1 MTRTERRPSE
11 AEAHLK
17 AVVNST
23 IEAIVTVTF
32 DGTIVLFNRGAEEML
47 RVSAEDAI
55 GSSIFRFVPEGS
67 QESLTQ
73 GIAELLRAGLV
84 DRQPIAEEVRTL
96 RGDGTE
102 FPAEVMISSF
112 SVDGVPYVTFVSR
125 DITRRKTTIAR
136 LDQANEQLARRASEL
151 QALFDVLPVGVGIA
165 RDPRALEITINPEFA
180 RQLGIAVDANA
191 SKSGPEGD
199 RLPFR
204 LVEDGRELAPE
215 QLSLQRAALL
225 GERVEG
231 VEVEVHREDGTVV
244 ELLEYAA
251 PVRDAAGAL
260 QGAVGAFIDI
270 TERKRAERVLSSAR
284 ELIARTMESATNG
297 IATLDVDLNIQ
308 YVNRRVEQLTGF
320 SSAELVGQPA
330 ASVVASSPAA
340 LRPVFG
346 QMLVDRTPR
355 EGFEMVVRA
364 KDGSELDVSFGIA
377 PLVTGEE
384 VTGFVVAA
392 EDISDRKR
400 ALEELRSAEQFN
412 DRLLASV
419 TNGIAVFD
427 ADLRFQSINA
437 QGLAITGHGSA
448 EQLIGRHVS
457 HVLGWQARPK
467 VTAAFDVVRTTL
479 EPLRGLE
486 TEVTRPDGS
495 RRWVSMGV
503 APLLDEAGTVAGF
516 VAAAED
522 ITDRRAAEQA
532 MLQAQKLESLGV
544 LAGGIA
550 HDFNNLL
557 VGILGN
563 AGLALMEMAPEAPG
577 RDTIREIELAGQRAA
592 DLVRQMLAYSGK
604 GRFLIEPIDLNAII
618 DEMSH
623 LTRASISKTV
633 VIEHR
638 FAGEL
643 PAVQVDATQI
653 RQLIMNLVVN
663 ASDAIGDRDGTVSIH
678 TGLIHADP
686 AYLADTLL
694 AGELV
699 EGDYVF
705 VEVADTG
712 EGMDEATRAR
722 IFDPFFT
729 TKFAGRGLGLAA
741 VLGIVRGHG
750 GAIRVSSEPGCGTS
764 IRVLIPAAREP
775 AASAP
780 EALLDAPP
788 VAAGTVLVV
797 DDEPSVRHVTSR
809 ALERMGY
816 TVLLAADGEAAI
828 DLFQQQAG
836 ALACV
841 LLDLTMPRMSGEE
854 TYKAMRRLDPGTPLI
869 IMSGYSEQ
877 DTMERFPGR
886 PPEGFIQKPY
896 DIAALR
902 EAVVRVSS
910 DLPR

>member
-457 HVLGWQARPK
+457 HVLGWPARPK
-467 VTAAFDVVRTTL
+467 VTAAFDIVRTTL

-854 TYKAMRRLDPGTPLI
+854 AYKAM
-869 IMSGYSEQ
+869 
-877 DTMERFPGR
+877 
-886 PPEGFIQKPY
+886 
-896 DIAALR
+896 
-902 EAVVRVSS
+902 
-910 DLPR
+910 